1 MINNKIKGNTGE
13 KIAENYLKSKGYTI
27 LDKNFTT
34 EVGEID
40 IIAATEGYLVFVEV
54 KERFSDKYGYAA
66 ESVGQRKQN
75 KISQVASQYISKYR
89 YFDANVR
96 FDVIEVY
103 FDEKRVEHIE
113 NAFDSFLRY

>member
-1 MINNKIKGNTGE
+1 MRNNKIKGNTGE

-66 ESVGQRKQN
+66 EAVGQRKQN